1 MKRFA
6 IALVG
11 FAMLFVTACSMANT
25 TATDVAL
32 HYRAGPF
39 DSKQYVDCVGNTTK
53 RYDDINDNHFYY
65 PSGQRDFDFG
75 DGDGK
80 DSAALTSTTKDGQE
94 LKVQGLVKFEL
105 DTSCKEFTD
114 SSGKKWPGGVL
125 QMMHETITAQRSA
138 YATEGGTAMPAE
150 WSKVLASYLGAAIDR
165 AADNAALT
173 YDWQQLY
180 TNTDAKSAWERDV
193 LKQIQEIVNTLTQGA
208 KVFEVRAVLL
218 QKPGIQPQL
227 VAGLTDK
234 QAAILRNEAATIDQ
248 KAAENFPGG
257 LAGYQAYQ
265 QQQAVN
271 EAIKSGRVPILP
283 IPQGSPIIVGGK

>member
-1 MKRFA
+1 MKRFV
-6 IALVG
+6 IALMGMAV
-11 FAMLFVTACSMANT
+11 LILSACSVANT

-32 HYRAGPF
+32 HYKAGAF
-39 DSKQYVDCVGNTTK
+39 DSKQFVDCVGNTTK
-53 RYDDINDNHFYY
+53 RYDDVSDNHFYY

-105 DTSCKEFTD
+105 DTSCKEYTD

-150 WSKVLASYLGAAIDR
+150 WSKVLSSYLGAAIDR
-165 AADNAALT
+165 AADNAALA

-180 TNTDAKSAWERDV
+180 TDTEAKANWERDV
-193 LKQIQEIVNTLTQGA
+193 LQQIQEIVNTLTQGV
-208 KVFEVRAVLL
+208 KVFDVKAVLL

-227 VAGLTDK
+227 VAGLTEK

-248 KAAENFPGG
+248 KAAADFPGG
-257 LAGYQAYQ
+257 IAGYQAYQ
-265 QQQAVN
+265 QQQAIN
-271 EAIKSGRVPILP
+271 EAIKQGKVQVLP
-283 IPQGSPIIVGGK
+283 VPQGSPIIVGK